1 MNSLQIKARSF
12 ARKFGIIRFINH
24 LRPGRSYE
32 KNFHEALADAVKS
45 GDVVWDVGANVGYY
59 TELFCGW
66 VGKEG
71 QVVAFEP
78 TPESIRS
85 INQRLP
91 DCTWLQV
98 EHTALGE
105 ADTIGRLVV
114 SGDAV
119 ENHIETEIDRM
130 NRDVKWVPV
139 AICRGD
145 TMCNRLGRIPNVIKM
160 DVEGFEEE
168 VLQGMG
174 EILVSPLL
182 RSILIEV
189 HFMKLEL
196 RGRATAPI
204 RIEKLLRK
212 TGFVTNWVDASHL
225 VGKR

>member
-1 MNSLQIKARSF
+1 
-12 ARKFGIIRFINH
+12 
-24 LRPGRSYE
+24 
-32 KNFHEALADAVKS
+32 
-45 GDVVWDVGANVGYY
+45 
-59 TELFCGW
+59 
-66 VGKEG
+66 
-71 QVVAFEP
+71 
-78 TPESIRS
+78 
-85 INQRLP
+85 
-91 DCTWLQV
+91 
-98 EHTALGE
+98 
-105 ADTIGRLVV
+105 
-114 SGDAV
+114 
-119 ENHIETEIDRM
+119 M

-212 TGFVTNWVDASHL
+212 TGFATNWVDASHL